1 MTLTEPAAPADPASR
16 ATLTSVRNAA
26 RVLRAFSRAGQE
38 LGITELARQ
47 LGLGKSTVHRLV
59 TTLTAERLLE
69 RGSTPGRYRLGLVL
83 YELGSNVTEHV
94 DLHQAAL
101 PVIATL
107 RHETGEMVHVAVLDG
122 LEVVYVERLESHN
135 LLPVFRQVGHRL
147 PAHWT
152 SSGKILLAALPPDE
166 LSRRLADWRPVAQTP
181 WTITDKNRLLAE
193 LAAVAERGWAQNQE
207 EGHRGIVSVG
217 APIRGRDGTVMVTGM
232 FRGLSRQD
240 AARFSFLLSAP
251 VILAAG
257 VLKLPDLTGPL
268 GAGIG
273 GQVLFGSVLSGIGAY
288 LSLHFLTRY
297 FSDPK
302 RTLTP
307 FAIYCLAAGL
317 GCLIYLSVR

>member
-1 MTLTEPAAPADPASR
+1 MTAASSAPAQDR
-16 ATLTSVRNAA
+16 ALLASVRNAA

-38 LGITELARQ
+38 LGITELSRQ

-101 PVIATL
+101 PALATL

-135 LLPVFRQVGHRL
+135 LLPIFRQVGHRL

-166 LSRRLADWRPVAQTP
+166 LNRLAR
-181 WTITDKNRLLAE
+181 R
-193 LAAVAERGWAQNQE
+193 
-207 EGHRGIVSVG
+207 
-217 APIRGRDGTVMVTGM
+217 
-232 FRGLSRQD
+232 
-240 AARFSFLLSAP
+240 
-251 VILAAG
+251 
-257 VLKLPDLTGPL
+257 L
-268 GAGIG
+268 GAGVRDALDHHRQDQAADRTGGG
-273 GQVLFGSVLSGIGAY
+273 GQARLGAEQRRGAPGHR
-288 LSLHFLTRY
+288 LGGRA
-297 FSDPK
+297 DPGPG
-302 RTLTP
+302 R
-307 FAIYCLAAGL
+307 
-317 GCLIYLSVR
+317 

>member
-1 MTLTEPAAPADPASR
+1 MGCAQTVRRRCLPDQGCCPAERNRATVSLMTLTEPAAPADPASR

-38 LGITELARQ
+38 
-47 LGLGKSTVHRLV
+47 
-59 TTLTAERLLE
+59 

-83 YELGSNVTEHV
+83 YELASNVTEHV

-122 LEVVYVERLESHN
+122 LEGVYVERLESHN

-181 WTITDKNRLLAE
+181 WTIMDKNRLLAE

-217 APIRGRDGTVMVTGM
+217 APIRGRDGKVMASVSVVGDSARMRAMMRRATTLVVESA
-232 FRGLSRQD
+232 RVISR
-240 AARFSFLLSAP
+240 RLGYSA
-251 VILAAG
+251 
-257 VLKLPDLTGPL
+257 
-268 GAGIG
+268 
-273 GQVLFGSVLSGIGAY
+273 
-288 LSLHFLTRY
+288 
-297 FSDPK
+297 
-302 RTLTP
+302 
-307 FAIYCLAAGL
+307 
-317 GCLIYLSVR
+317 

>member
-1 MTLTEPAAPADPASR
+1 M
-16 ATLTSVRNAA
+16 RNAA
-26 RVLRAFSRAGQE
+26 RVLRAFSRADQE

-135 LLPVFRQVGHRL
+135 LLPVFRQVGP
-147 PAHWT
+147 PAARPLDEFGQDPAGRA
-152 SSGKILLAALPPDE
+152 SAGRARPAAGGLAAGGP
-166 LSRRLADWRPVAQTP
+166 AP

-217 APIRGRDGTVMVTGM
+217 APIRGRDGNVMAAVSVVGDSARMRSMMRRATALVVESA
-232 FRGLSRQD
+232 RVISRRLGYN
-240 AARFSFLLSAP
+240 AA
-251 VILAAG
+251 VG
-257 VLKLPDLTGPL
+257 
-268 GAGIG
+268 
-273 GQVLFGSVLSGIGAY
+273 
-288 LSLHFLTRY
+288 
-297 FSDPK
+297 
-302 RTLTP
+302 
-307 FAIYCLAAGL
+307 
-317 GCLIYLSVR
+317 

>member
-1 MTLTEPAAPADPASR
+1 MTVRTPAPGEASPDR
-16 ATLTSVRNAA
+16 TTLASVRNAA

-38 LGITELARQ
+38 LGITELSRQ

-83 YELGSNVTEHV
+83 YELGSRVTEHV

-101 PVIATL
+101 PVLTTL

-135 LLPVFRQVGHRL
+135 LLPIFRQVGHRL

-166 LSRRLADWRPVAQTP
+166 LGRRLEQWQPVAQTP
-181 WTITDKNRLLAE
+181 WTITDKGRLLTE
-193 LAAVAERGWAQNQE
+193 LTEVGRRGWAQNNE

-217 APIRGRDGTVMVTGM
+217 APIRGRDGNVMAAVSVVGDSARMRSMMRRATTLVVESA
-232 FRGLSRQD
+232 RLISR
-240 AARFSFLLSAP
+240 R
-251 VILAAG
+251 
-257 VLKLPDLTGPL
+257 L
-268 GAGIG
+268 GY
-273 GQVLFGSVLSGIGAY
+273 GS
-288 LSLHFLTRY
+288 
-297 FSDPK
+297 
-302 RTLTP
+302 
-307 FAIYCLAAGL
+307 
-317 GCLIYLSVR
+317 

>member
-1 MTLTEPAAPADPASR
+1 
-16 ATLTSVRNAA
+16 
-26 RVLRAFSRAGQE
+26 
-38 LGITELARQ
+38 
-47 LGLGKSTVHRLV
+47 
-59 TTLTAERLLE
+59 
-69 RGSTPGRYRLGLVL
+69 
-83 YELGSNVTEHV
+83 V

-217 APIRGRDGTVMVTGM
+217 APIRGRDGSVMASVSVVGDSARMRAMMRRATTLVVESA
-232 FRGLSRQD
+232 RVISR
-240 AARFSFLLSAP
+240 R
-251 VILAAG
+251 
-257 VLKLPDLTGPL
+257 L
-268 GAGIG
+268 GY
-273 GQVLFGSVLSGIGAY
+273 GA
-288 LSLHFLTRY
+288 
-297 FSDPK
+297 
-302 RTLTP
+302 
-307 FAIYCLAAGL
+307 
-317 GCLIYLSVR
+317 

>member
-1 MTLTEPAAPADPASR
+1 MTLTEPAPAVGTAADQASR

-166 LSRRLADWRPVAQTP
+166 LSR
-181 WTITDKNRLLAE
+181 LLAE
-193 LAAVAERGWAQNQE
+193 LAAVAKRGWAQNQE

-217 APIRGRDGTVMVTGM
+217 APIRGRDGTVMASVSVVGDSARMRAMMRRDTTLVVESA
-232 FRGLSRQD
+232 RVISR
-240 AARFSFLLSAP
+240 RLGYSA
-251 VILAAG
+251 
-257 VLKLPDLTGPL
+257 
-268 GAGIG
+268 
-273 GQVLFGSVLSGIGAY
+273 
-288 LSLHFLTRY
+288 
-297 FSDPK
+297 
-302 RTLTP
+302 
-307 FAIYCLAAGL
+307 
-317 GCLIYLSVR
+317 